1 MRNPFFVVT
10 DGYGGRGG
18 IAQYNRH
25 LIKAVSE
32 IKNIQSVTVMQRKIF
47 YNLESQPKKVR
58 LIKNVENSKIKFIF
72 RILSYLFKKK
82 NYDAIFCCHIH
93 LLPFAWIL
101 GKKFN
106 CPIILTIFGEEAWNP
121 TKHKI
126 ANFLSREISYL
137 ITIRHYTAKKFLNW
151 SKTKINNFYYIPN
164 CVDYK
169 ISKNNISNLKLIK
182 KFKLK
187 NKKIIISC
195 GRMDIEDKNKGMDE
209 IIEILNDLSKKINNV
224 FYIIIGDGDDKRRL
238 ELKAKKLKVDHL
250 ILFLGNISEK
260 KKKHIYS
267 LGHVMAMPGSRRSFD
282 RYPYRFV
289 NLEGLASGMHV
300 LCSKLNYKSDLMDKD
315 INMFTQVNPNNK
327 KEILNKLIYLLK
339 SKKNNYNLSNLN
351 FSNFKKK
358 VENFIIDTNKF

>member
-47 YNLESQPKKVR
+47 YNLESKPKKVK
-58 LIKNVENSKIKFIF
+58 LVKNVENSKIKFFF

-101 GKKFN
+101 SKKFK
-106 CPIILTIFGEEAWNP
+106 CPIILIIFGEEAWKP

-126 ANFLSREISYL
+126 ANFLSKEISYL

-151 SKTKINNFYYIPN
+151 SKIINNNYYYIPN
-164 CVDYK
+164 CIEHK
-169 ISKNNISNLKLIK
+169 KFKNNIRSLKLIK
-182 KFKLK
+182 KLKLK
-187 NKKIIISC
+187 DKKIIISC
-195 GRMDIEDKNKGMDE
+195 GRMDVEDKNKGMDE
-209 IIEILNDLSKKINNV
+209 IIEILNDLSEKIRNV
-224 FYIIIGDGDDKRRL
+224 LYIIIGDGDDKQRL
-238 ELKAKKLKVDHL
+238 ERKAKKLKVDHL

-260 KKKHIYS
+260 KKKYIYS
-267 LGHVMAMPGSRRSFD
+267 FGHIMAMPGSRKSFD

-300 LCSKLNYKSDLMDKD
+300 LCSKLNYKSDLMDKN
-315 INMFTQVNPNNK
+315 IKMLTQVNPNNK
-327 KEILNKLIYLLK
+327 KEILNKLISLLNR
-339 SKKNNYNLSNLN
+339 KKINYDLDNLN
-351 FSNFKKK
+351 FSSFKSK
-358 VENFIIDTNKF
+358 VENFVIYTTKS